1 MSDVYF
7 KILALVLIFLGEALA
22 IVAEL
27 FAAKI
32 FHSSIRILFIGFA
45 VVILSSAFLILGY
58 VVGFGFFKN
67 IWIVSV
73 ISLASILLVEPLLDF
88 VIFRQ
93 LPTKG
98 ALIGL
103 ILGILGFASTILIK

>member
-1 MSDVYF
+1 
-7 KILALVLIFLGEALA
+7 
-22 IVAEL
+22 
-27 FAAKI
+27 
-32 FHSSIRILFIGFA
+32 
-45 VVILSSAFLILGY
+45 
-58 VVGFGFFKN
+58 
-67 IWIVSV
+67 
-73 ISLASILLVEPLLDF
+73 VEPLLDF